1 MKKIGMI
8 GIGLMGHGIASNIVK
23 HGYPLTVM
31 EHEGNQPLESLLA
44 QGVKTVKTP
53 RALGAETEIILLC
66 VTGAPQVE
74 SVLTGADGLI
84 TGLKPGSI
92 VIDCS
97 TSIPSSTQK
106 LAKLV
111 TAAGSVLID
120 AAMTRTPKEAAE
132 GRLNLLV
139 GSDARTFEAVKPV
152 LDCFAE
158 NIHHMGEVGAG
169 HQMKLL
175 HNYVSLGTVTVIAE
189 AAACARKSGIAP
201 EEFVDVLHKGGG
213 WGAALERL
221 KPYLLNDGDTSNL
234 RFSLSNASKDLGYYT
249 TYAADTH
256 ADHTVAAAI
265 KQTITQE
272 CDAGHGDEHMPNMI
286 AYIAA
291 RSGRD
296 GTPH

>member
-8 GIGLMGHGIASNIVK
+8 GVGLMGHGIASNIVK

-31 EHEGNQPLESLLA
+31 EHAGNQPLDSLLA
-44 QGVKTVKTP
+44 QGVNTVKTP
-53 RALGAETEIILLC
+53 KALGTEAEIILLC

-74 SVLTGADGLI
+74 AVLTGPDGLI
-84 TGLKPGSI
+84 TGLRAGTI

-111 TAAGSVLID
+111 AAAGGTLID

-139 GSDARTFEAVKPV
+139 GSDARTFETVRPI
-152 LDCFAE
+152 LECFAE
-158 NIHHMGEVGAG
+158 NINHMGEVGAG

-201 EEFVDVLHKGGG
+201 EEFVAVLHKGGG

-221 KPYLLNDGDTSNL
+221 KPYLLNGGDTSNL
-234 RFSLSNASKDLGYYT
+234 RFSLSNAAKDLGYYT
-249 TYAADTH
+249 TYAADTQT
-256 ADHTVAAAI
+256 DHTVAEAI
-265 KQTITQE
+265 RQTIARE
-272 CDAGHGDEHMPNMI
+272 CDAGHGDEHLPQMV

-291 RSGRD
+291 RKG
-296 GTPH
+296 

>member
-1 MKKIGMI
+1 
-8 GIGLMGHGIASNIVK
+8 
-23 HGYPLTVM
+23 
-31 EHEGNQPLESLLA
+31 
-44 QGVKTVKTP
+44 
-53 RALGAETEIILLC
+53 
-66 VTGAPQVE
+66 
-74 SVLTGADGLI
+74 
-84 TGLKPGSI
+84 
-92 VIDCS
+92 
-97 TSIPSSTQK
+97 
-106 LAKLV
+106 
-111 TAAGSVLID
+111 
-120 AAMTRTPKEAAE
+120 
-132 GRLNLLV
+132 
-139 GSDARTFEAVKPV
+139 V